1 MVIWMRRVQH
11 DFRTHDLVGGDLAL
25 DFVNTVTA
33 RDGEPSDW
41 VDGYGALLGWA
52 ALTGA
57 FAKKDLAALATMGGV
72 EPARATAALARC
84 RALREALCGVLY
96 AMIAARAPTTDD
108 LATIDEARLAATKA
122 AKLVSVR
129 GRVLPVWS
137 VERSGLD
144 LVAHV
149 VGAHALALLQD
160 PKLDRL
166 RVCDGHDCGWVFI
179 DTSKN
184 GRRRWCDMATCGNTA
199 KARRHYERQH

>member
-1 MVIWMRRVQH
+1 MRRVQH
-11 DFRTHDLVGGDLAL
+11 IFRAHDLVGGDLAV

-33 RDGEPSDW
+33 RDSEPSDW
-41 VDGYGALLGWA
+41 VDGYGALLEWA

-57 FAKKDLAALATMGGV
+57 FAKKDFAALSDLAEA

-84 RALREALCGVLY
+84 RLLREALCGVLY
-96 AMIAARAPTTDD
+96 AMIQRRAPSADD
-108 LATIDEARLAATKA
+108 LAAVDDARLTAAKA
-122 AKLVSVR
+122 AKLVSAR
-129 GRVLPVWS
+129 GRVASVWS

-144 LVAHV
+144 LIAHV
-149 VGAHALALLQD
+149 VAGQALALLQD

-166 RVCDGHDCGWVFI
+166 RVCDGHDCGWVFV

>member
-1 MVIWMRRVQH
+1 MRRVQH
-11 DFRTHDLVGGDLAL
+11 DFQARDLVGGDLAL

-33 RDGEPSDW
+33 RDNEPSDW

-72 EPARATAALARC
+72 QPARATAALSRC

-96 AMIAARAPTTDD
+96 AMIAGRAPMADD
-108 LATIDEARLAATKA
+108 LATIDEVRLGAART
-122 AKLVSVR
+122 AKLMPVR

-199 KARRHYERQH
+199 KAQRHYERQR

>member
-1 MVIWMRRVQH
+1 MRRIQH
-11 DFRTHDLVGGDLAL
+11 NFQAHDLVGGDLAL

-33 RDGEPSDW
+33 RDSEPSDW
-41 VDGYGALLGWA
+41 VDGYGALLSWA

-57 FAKKDLAALATMGGV
+57 FAKKDLAALAAMAGA
-72 EPARATAALARC
+72 EPARATTALARC
-84 RALREALCGVLY
+84 RALREGLCSVLY
-96 AMIAARAPTTDD
+96 AMIEGHAPAADD
-108 LATIDEARLAATKA
+108 LAAIDDARLAAAKA
-122 AKLVSVR
+122 AKLVPAH
-129 GRVLPVWS
+129 GRVAPVWS

-144 LVAHV
+144 LIAHV
-149 VGAHALALLQD
+149 VGAQALALLQD

>member
-1 MVIWMRRVQH
+1 MRRVH
-11 DFRTHDLVGGDLAL
+11 HIFRAHDLVGGDLAV

-33 RDGEPSDW
+33 RDSEPSDW

-57 FAKKDLAALATMGGV
+57 FAKKDLAALSALAEA

-84 RALREALCGVLY
+84 RSLREALCGVLY
-96 AMIAARAPTTDD
+96 AMIERRVPAADD
-108 LATIDEARLAATKA
+108 LTTIDEMRLTAAKA
-122 AKLVSVR
+122 AKLVSAR
-129 GRVLPVWS
+129 GRVASVWS

-144 LVAHV
+144 LIAHV
-149 VGAHALALLQD
+149 VAGQALALLQD

-166 RVCDGHDCGWVFI
+166 RVCDGHDCGWVFV

-199 KARRHYERQH
+199 KARRHYERQR

>member
-1 MVIWMRRVQH
+1 MRRVRHNFQA
-11 DFRTHDLVGGDLAL
+11 HDLVGGDLAL

-33 RDGEPSDW
+33 RDSEPSDW
-41 VDGYGALLGWA
+41 VDGFDALLGWA
-52 ALTGA
+52 GLTGA
-57 FAKKDLAALATMGGV
+57 FAKKDLAALAAMAGA
-72 EPARATAALARC
+72 EPARTTAALARC
-84 RALREALCGVLY
+84 RALREGLCSVLY
-96 AMIAARAPTTDD
+96 AMIGGRAPAASD
-108 LATIDEARLAATKA
+108 LAAIDEVRLAAARA

-137 VERSGLD
+137 VERSGFD
-144 LVAHV
+144 LIAHV

>member
-1 MVIWMRRVQH
+1 MRRVQH
-11 DFRTHDLVGGDLAL
+11 TFRAHDLVGGDLAV

-33 RDGEPSDW
+33 RDSEPSDW

-57 FAKKDLAALATMGGV
+57 FAKKDVAALSALAEA

-84 RALREALCGVLY
+84 RSLREALCGVLY
-96 AMIAARAPTTDD
+96 SMIERRAPTADD
-108 LATIDEARLAATKA
+108 LMTIDDMRLAAAKA

-129 GRVLPVWS
+129 GRVASVWS

-144 LVAHV
+144 LIAHIVADQ
-149 VGAHALALLQD
+149 ALALLQD

-166 RVCDGHDCGWVFI
+166 RVCDGHDCGWVFV